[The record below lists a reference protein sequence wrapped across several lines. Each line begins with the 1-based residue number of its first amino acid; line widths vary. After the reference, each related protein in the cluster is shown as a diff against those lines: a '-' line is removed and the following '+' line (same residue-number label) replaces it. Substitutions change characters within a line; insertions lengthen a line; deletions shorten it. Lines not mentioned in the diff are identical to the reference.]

1 MATRKFD
8 CERGIVVEGRDK
20 DFKADGYNNRGDAEI
35 SLYNQ
40 QPQFLGE
47 TLRLFTFCANLL
59 SSPLMRSSYPSSDDS
74 SLGTLP
80 RDLLRFLSTA
90 AAGGI
95 PFCCVGRGGGS
106 GDTLTARTVLLAD
119 EPLLSAETC
128 RCEALAAGR
137 IVLELSS
144 ETFPAKVFGGDNFRG
159 EAGFF
164 FGESGGRGGMGG
176 FGGGWRSKPPSKSLS
191 QSSSSVVGGV
201 PWLPM

>member
-20 DFKADGYNNRGDAEI
+20 DFKSDGYNNRGDAEI

-40 QPQFLGE
+40 QPPPFGGM

-90 AAGGI
+90 VGRGI
-95 PFCCVGRGGGS
+95 VLCWPVGRGGGS

-128 RCEALAAGR
+128 RCEVLAAGR

-144 ETFPAKVFGGDNFRG
+144 ETFPVDVFGGDNFRG
-159 EAGFF
+159 EAGCF
-164 FGESGGRGGMGG
+164 FGERGGRGGT
-176 FGGGWRSKPPSKSLS
+176 GGW
-191 QSSSSVVGGV
+191 GGE
-201 PWLPM
+201 